1 VKITKVGVVMAKQTA
16 LWKYFTTKEPTK
28 EETVEAILPK
38 PDGLLSTSMP
48 SSAIAAANSA
58 VREYRKYCTS
68 RYGTF
73 CHRCSEPTRKLLK
86 VTR

>member
-1 VKITKVGVVMAKQTA
+1 MKVEVVMAKQTA

-28 EETVEAILPK
+28 EEAVEAILPK

-58 VREYRKYCTS
+58 VCEYRIYCTS
-68 RYGTF
+68 RCTGTF
-73 CHRCSEPTRKLLK
+73 CHRCSESTRKLLK